1 MNVII
6 GIDPSLTGTG
16 VATAEGLHTITSKPS
31 DTTLTGRRAR
41 LTTIVHELDSIVLGV
56 KPWRFERTPNL
67 IVIEAPS
74 LAQKSQ
80 AGTLD
85 RNGLWWLLV
94 DRLHTL
100 GIPVVEVTPS
110 TLKKFATGKGNAT
123 KPDMRMALYQ
133 RAGLDCRDDNQVD
146 AWWLR
151 QVGLHILEDPDRI
164 PLPLTPT
171 TALAKVTRDLPA
183 RIPFC

>member
-41 LTTIVHELDSIVLGV
+41 LATIVHELDNIVLGV

-85 RNGLWWLLV
+85 RNGLWWLIV
-94 DRLHTL
+94 NRLHTL
-100 GIPVVEVTPS
+100 GIPVVEVSPS

-123 KPDMRMALYQ
+123 KEAMVAAAARRLPHVDTGDQADRADALWL
-133 RAGLDCRDDNQVD
+133 AAMGAD
-146 AWWLR
+146 AY
-151 QVGLHILEDPDRI
+151 GC
-164 PLPLTPT
+164 PL
-171 TALAKVTRDLPA
+171 VDLPITHRAALDGVVWSGA
-183 RIPFC
+183 RRSA